1 MNRRI
6 FFHNALTTAALGIA
20 GVPFATAWA
29 ADPFPTKPIR
39 FIIPY
44 AAGGG
49 PDVQARMIG
58 PRLGEALGQAIVIEN
73 KVGAAGVLA
82 AQFVAQSPADGYTVL
97 MGSNTHLIQK
107 LMSPNLKFDPLG
119 EFAPVSNI
127 AASPTVMVVRADS
140 PYKSIQDLIA
150 AAKASPGKMNYGSG
164 GIGTSAHLAGA
175 TLVTLEGLQ
184 ATHIPLKGSVEI
196 TGSLIR
202 GDIDFAFPVAA
213 TGVPQVKGGTLRA
226 LAVTSRLR
234 LKELP
239 DVPTLQGALR
249 NELAVQE
256 SWFGMWAPV
265 RTPPDVVAKLHAAVS
280 KALREPALRAAFEAG
295 GTTAAISDSPQAF
308 ASFVRSENSKWA
320 DIVKLTGAKAN

>member
-1 MNRRI
+1 MNRRS
-6 FFHNALTTAALGIA
+6 FCRTACSAAALG
-20 GVPFATAWA
+20 ATGAWA
-29 ADPFPTKPIR
+29 ADPFPSKPIR

-58 PRLGEALGQAIVIEN
+58 PKLGEALGQAIVIEN

-82 AQFVAQSPADGYTVL
+82 AQFVAQAPPDGYTLL

-107 LMSPNLKFDPLG
+107 IMSPELKFDPLG
-119 EFAPVSNI
+119 DFTPVSNI

-140 PYKSIQDLIA
+140 PYKTVQDLIA

-175 TLVTLEGLQ
+175 TLVSLAGLQ

-196 TGSLIR
+196 TASLLR
-202 GDIDFAFPVAA
+202 GDTDFAFPVAA

-226 LAVTSRLR
+226 LAVTSSTR
-234 LKELP
+234 LKELA
-239 DVPTLQGALR
+239 DVPTLQEALR
-249 NELAVQE
+249 NDLAVQE
-256 SWFGMWAPV
+256 SWFGMWAPA
-265 RTPPDVVAKLHAAVS
+265 RTPPDVVARLHTAVS
-280 KALREPALRAAFEAG
+280 KALRDPALRAAFEAG
-295 GTTAAISDSPQAF
+295 GSTAAISDSPQAF
-308 ASFVRSENSKWA
+308 ASFVRNEYSKWA